1 LPFFHRCRRRQQ
13 PRTVAE
19 GGNRRSGRKPSPL
32 FPDIPEATGEDAPAM
47 KQLFT
52 AASLAVLM
60 AVPAVAQDTAAPE
73 GQAQSAP
80 VIEIVERQKAIS
92 FSGDVS
98 AKELLDGNVM
108 HSANENIGDIND
120 ILIDR
125 EGKIAAVIVGVG
137 GLLGMGEKN
146 VALPYDQLTFGR
158 DDNNEL
164 VIGTSATK
172 ESLQA
177 APEYSKRED
186 RS

>member
-1 LPFFHRCRRRQQ
+1 LPQAAIDAQRR
-13 PRTVAE
+13 
-19 GGNRRSGRKPSPL
+19 GS
-32 FPDIPEATGEDAPAM
+32 FPDIPEATEEDAPVM
-47 KQLFT
+47 KLFT

-60 AVPAVAQDTAAPE
+60 AIPAVAQDTATP
-73 GQAQSAP
+73 GGKVQNAP
-80 VIEIVERQKAIS
+80 VIEVVEKQKALS

-108 HSANENIGDIND
+108 HSANENLGDIND

-137 GLLGMGEKN
+137 GVLGVGEKN
-146 VALPYDQLTFGR
+146 VALPYDQLSFGR

-164 VIGTSATK
+164 VIGTTATK

-177 APEYSKRED
+177 APEYSKLGD
-186 RS
+186 HS

>member
-1 LPFFHRCRRRQQ
+1 
-13 PRTVAE
+13 
-19 GGNRRSGRKPSPL
+19 
-32 FPDIPEATGEDAPAM
+32 M

-60 AVPAVAQDTAAPE
+60 AIPAVAQDAAAPE

-80 VIEIVERQKAIS
+80 VMEVVERQKAIS

-98 AKELLDGNVM
+98 AKGLLDGNVM

-146 VALPYDQLTFGR
+146 VALPYDQLTLGR

-164 VIGTSATK
+164 VIGTNATK

-177 APEYSKRED
+177 APEYGKRED